1 MDVRHRKPE
10 KISEKY
16 KDQYKSSS
24 LSAYLMEE
32 ARTAVVPG
40 IGFGNDNYFRISFA
54 TSDENLK
61 EGLKRIK
68 DAIGKLI

>member
-1 MDVRHRKPE
+1 MD
-10 KISEKY
+10 
-16 KDQYKSSS
+16 
-24 LSAYLMEE
+24 E

-40 IGFGNDNYFRISFA
+40 IAFGNDGYFRMSFA

-68 DAIGKLI
+68 EALEKLV